1 MQHRVLYRPSFALA
15 HVQLEGGETLRTEAG
30 AMVGM
35 SANLKLESKMEGG
48 LLKALGRSMLAGESF
63 FQSTYTAEGGP
74 GEILLAPAMPGDI
87 MGVELNQQSFLV
99 QKGSYLAGT
108 SSLQIETKF
117 AGLGSIVAGE
127 GAFMVRVSGTGL
139 LLLSSYGAIHKVV
152 LEAGETYIV
161 DTGHIVAFD
170 ANVSFTLDKAS
181 RGLLSSVTSGEGL
194 VCRYTGPGEIYLQ
207 TRNLSSFVN
216 AIVPLMP
223 KPVNI
228 GG

>member
-15 HVQLEGGETLRTEAG
+15 HVQLEAGEALRTESG

-35 SANLKLESKMEGG
+35 SSNLRLDSKMEGG
-48 LLKALGRSMLAGESF
+48 LLKALGRSVLAGESF

-74 GEILLAPAMPGDI
+74 GEILLAPSLPGDI
-87 MGVELNQQSFLV
+87 MGVDLQDQAFMV
-99 QKGSYLAGT
+99 QKGSYLAGST
-108 SSLQIETKF
+108 SLLLETKF
-117 AGLGSIVAGE
+117 AGVSAFVGGE

-139 LLLSSYGAIHKVV
+139 LLLSSYGAIHKIV
-152 LEAGETYIV
+152 LSEGETYVV

-170 ANVSFTLDKAS
+170 ARVSFRLDKAAK
-181 RGLLSSVTSGEGL
+181 GLLSSVTSGEGL

-207 TRNLSSFVN
+207 TRSLESFVG
-216 AIVPLMP
+216 AIVPFLP
-223 KPVNI
+223 KQTSV